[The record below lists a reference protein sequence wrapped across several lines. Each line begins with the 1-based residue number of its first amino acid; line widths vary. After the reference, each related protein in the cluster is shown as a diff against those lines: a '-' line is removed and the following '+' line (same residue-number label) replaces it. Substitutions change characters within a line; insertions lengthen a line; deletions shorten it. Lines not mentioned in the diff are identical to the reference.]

1 AALITEFISG
11 PAGGPGKG
19 VSPLGPEWGPL
30 ALCHT
35 DGLSPGTR
43 PPSRGQQPPP
53 GCSTT
58 PNTAPPG
65 FCTQVPLLV
74 VPVTMVELSAKV
86 SRTLNKTTPGIQIWR
101 IEYLG
106 LGVSVQHPGL
116 NPAGPSAGGSG
127 VHGAGMGVSPSGL
140 MCPFLLQNME
150 MVPVPTK
157 SYGNF
162 YEGDCY
168 VLLSTRKSGSNFSY
182 DIHYWLGKES
192 SQDEQGAAAIYTTQ
206 MDDHLGSV
214 AVQHREVQGHESE
227 TFRAYFKQGIIYKK
241 GGVASGMKH
250 VETNTYNVQRLLH
263 VKGKKNV
270 VAGEV
275 EMSWKSFN
283 RGDVFLL
290 DLGQLI
296 IQWNGPESNRN
307 ERLRVWPGS
316 PKVPSWKKG
325 RVTSHSV
332 PYLGLFLLPW
342 LQAMTLAKDIR
353 DRERGGRA
361 KVGVVDGE
369 DEDASPELMKV
380 LKHVL
385 GEKRD
390 IQPAISDDKVDQ
402 IVKSSVKLYHVSN
415 ASGNLVIQEV
425 AVRPLT
431 QDMLLHEDC
440 YILDQ
445 GGIRIFV
452 WKGKKANKEEKQE
465 AMSRALGFIKAKNYP
480 DSTSVETE
488 NDGSESAIFRQLF
501 QKWTLPSQSSGLGK
515 THTVGKVG
523 ECLLPTW
530 KDFLDWDGQA
540 MGVAPMACGIWLTS
554 LSFPTAKVEQVKFD
568 TTTLHAKPQLAAQQ
582 KMVDDGSGEVEVW
595 RVENSELVPVEK
607 KWLGHFYGGD
617 CYLVLYTYYVGP
629 RVNYII
635 YIWQGRQASAD
646 ELAASAYLAVALDQ
660 KFNNEPVQIRVT
672 MGKEPAH
679 LMAIFKGKMVVYLGG
694 TSRAGSTE
702 PMPSTRLFQVH
713 GTNEYNTKAIEVP
726 VRASSLNS
734 NDVFVL
740 KTPSCCYL
748 WYGKGCS
755 GDEREMAK
763 TVADT
768 ISKMEKPVIAEGQ
781 EPPEFWLAL
790 GGKSQYASSKRLQEE
805 NPSVSPRLFECSNK
819 TGTFLATEIID
830 FTQDDLEESDVY
842 LLDTWDQVFLWIGK
856 DANESEKEAAAVM
869 AQEYL
874 RSHPSGRDLDT
885 PIIVVKQ
892 GYEPLTFTGWFL
904 AWDPLNWHVSNG
916 GGLKYQRERKSYETL
931 RAELGD
937 ESSLGQLTSALTSTQ
952 EVFTASTTL
961 VPSKLEIFP
970 LDVLVN
976 TAAEDLPRG
985 VDPSRKEDHL
995 SDEDFQAAFGM
1006 NRSAFRS
1013 LPLWKQQKLKKD
1025 KGLF

>member
-1 AALITEFISG
+1 
-11 PAGGPGKG
+11 
-19 VSPLGPEWGPL
+19 
-30 ALCHT
+30 
-35 DGLSPGTR
+35 
-43 PPSRGQQPPP
+43 
-53 GCSTT
+53 
-58 PNTAPPG
+58 
-65 FCTQVPLLV
+65 
-74 VPVTMVELSAKV
+74 MVELSTKV

-101 IEYLG
+101 IE
-106 LGVSVQHPGL
+106 
-116 NPAGPSAGGSG
+116 
-127 VHGAGMGVSPSGL
+127 
-140 MCPFLLQNME
+140 NME

-227 TFRAYFKQGIIYKK
+227 TFRAYFKQGLIYKK

-250 VETNTYNVQRLLH
+250 VETNTYNIQRLLH

-296 IQWNGPESNRN
+296 IQWNGPESNRQ
-307 ERLRVWPGS
+307 ERLG
-316 PKVPSWKKG
+316 
-325 RVTSHSV
+325 
-332 PYLGLFLLPW
+332 
-342 LQAMTLAKDIR
+342 AMNLAKDIR

-361 KVGVVDGE
+361 KVGIVDGE
-369 DEDASPELMKV
+369 NEDASPELMKV

-390 IQPAISDDKVDQ
+390 IQPAIPDDKVDQ
-402 IVKSSVKLYHVSN
+402 IVKSSLKLYHVSN
-415 ASGNLVIQEV
+415 ASGNLVVQEV
-425 AVRPLT
+425 AIRPLT

-452 WKGKKANKEEKQE
+452 WKGKDANKEEKQQ

-488 NDGSESAIFRQLF
+488 NDGSESAVFRQLF
-501 QKWTLPSQSSGLGK
+501 QKWTLPNQSSGLGK
-515 THTVGKVG
+515 THTVGKV
-523 ECLLPTW
+523 
-530 KDFLDWDGQA
+530 
-540 MGVAPMACGIWLTS
+540 
-554 LSFPTAKVEQVKFD
+554 AKVEQVKFD
-568 TTTLHAKPQLAAQQ
+568 ATTLHARPEMAAQQ
-582 KMVDDGSGEVEVW
+582 KMVDDGSGEAEVW
-595 RVENSELVPVEK
+595 RVENNELVPVEK

-629 RVNYII
+629 KVNRII
-635 YIWQGRQASAD
+635 YIWQGRQASPD
-646 ELAASAYLAVALDQ
+646 ELAASAYQAVALDQ
-660 KFNNEPVQIRVT
+660 KYNNEPVQIRVT

-679 LMAIFKGKMVVYLGG
+679 LMAIFKGKMVVYAGG

-702 PMPSTRLFQVH
+702 PTPSTRLFQVH
-713 GTNEYNTKAIEVP
+713 GTNEYNTKAFEVP

-763 TVADT
+763 TVADI

-805 NPSVSPRLFECSNK
+805 NSSVSPRLFECSNK

-842 LLDTWDQVFLWIGK
+842 LLDTWDQVFFWIGK
-856 DANESEKEAAAVM
+856 GANESEKEAAAVM

-874 RSHPSGRDLDT
+874 RTDPSGRDLDT

-892 GYEPLTFTGWFL
+892 GYEPPTFTGWFL
-904 AWDPLNWHVSNG
+904 AWDPLNWDD
-916 GGLKYQRERKSYETL
+916 KKSYETL

-937 ESSLGQLTSALTSTQ
+937 DSSLGQLTSVLTSRQ

-961 VPSKLEIFP
+961 VPTKLETFP

-985 VDPSRKEDHL
+985 VDPSRKED
-995 SDEDFQAAFGM
+995 FQAVFGM
-1006 NRSAFRS
+1006 SRSAFS
-1013 LPLWKQQKLKKD
+1013 NLPLWKQQKLKKD

>member
-1 AALITEFISG
+1 
-11 PAGGPGKG
+11 
-19 VSPLGPEWGPL
+19 
-30 ALCHT
+30 
-35 DGLSPGTR
+35 
-43 PPSRGQQPPP
+43 
-53 GCSTT
+53 
-58 PNTAPPG
+58 
-65 FCTQVPLLV
+65 
-74 VPVTMVELSAKV
+74 MVELSAKV

-101 IEYLG
+101 IE
-106 LGVSVQHPGL
+106 
-116 NPAGPSAGGSG
+116 
-127 VHGAGMGVSPSGL
+127 
-140 MCPFLLQNME
+140 NME

-157 SYGNF
+157 SYGSF

-168 VLLSTRKSGSNFSY
+168 VLLSTRKSGSSFSY

-206 MDDHLGSV
+206 MDEHLGSV

-227 TFRAYFKQGIIYKK
+227 TFRTHFKQGLIYKK

-307 ERLRVWPGS
+307 ERLR
-316 PKVPSWKKG
+316 
-325 RVTSHSV
+325 
-332 PYLGLFLLPW
+332 
-342 LQAMTLAKDIR
+342 AMTLAKDIR

-369 DEDASPELMKV
+369 DEDASPGLMKV

-390 IQPAISDDKVDQ
+390 IQPAIPDNKVDQ
-402 IVKSSVKLYHVSN
+402 TLKSSLKLYHVSN

-425 AVRPLT
+425 AIRPLT

-445 GGIRIFV
+445 GGIKIFV
-452 WKGKKANKEEKQE
+452 WKGKNANKEEKQQ

-488 NDGSESAIFRQLF
+488 NDGSESAVFRQLF
-501 QKWTLPSQSSGLGK
+501 QKWTVPNQSSGLGK
-515 THTVGKVG
+515 THTVGKV
-523 ECLLPTW
+523 
-530 KDFLDWDGQA
+530 
-540 MGVAPMACGIWLTS
+540 
-554 LSFPTAKVEQVKFD
+554 AKVEQVKFD
-568 TTTLHAKPQLAAQQ
+568 ATTLHAKPQMAAQQ

-595 RVENSELVPVEK
+595 RVENNELVPVEK

-617 CYLVLYTYYVGP
+617 CYLVLYTYFVGP
-629 RVNYII
+629 KVNRII
-635 YIWQGRQASAD
+635 YIWQGRQASTD
-646 ELAASAYLAVALDQ
+646 ELAASAYQAVALDQ
-660 KFNNEPVQIRVT
+660 KYNNEPVQVRVT

-679 LMAIFKGKMVVYLGG
+679 LMAIFKGKMVVYAGG

-702 PMPSTRLFQVH
+702 PTPSTRLFQVH

-763 TVADT
+763 TVADI

-790 GGKSQYASSKRLQEE
+790 GGKSQYASGKRLQEE

-856 DANESEKEAAAVM
+856 GANESEKEAAAVM

-892 GYEPLTFTGWFL
+892 GHEPPTFTGWFL
-904 AWDPLNWHVSNG
+904 AWDPLNWDD
-916 GGLKYQRERKSYETL
+916 KKSYETL

-937 ESSLGQLTSALTSTQ
+937 ESSLEQLTSVLTARQ

-961 VPSKLEIFP
+961 VPTKLETFP

-976 TAAEDLPRG
+976 TSAEDLPGG

-995 SDEDFQAAFGM
+995 SDADFQAVFGM
-1006 NRSAFRS
+1006 NRSAFS
-1013 LPLWKQQKLKKD
+1013 NLPLWKQQKLKKD

>member
-1 AALITEFISG
+1 
-11 PAGGPGKG
+11 
-19 VSPLGPEWGPL
+19 
-30 ALCHT
+30 
-35 DGLSPGTR
+35 
-43 PPSRGQQPPP
+43 
-53 GCSTT
+53 
-58 PNTAPPG
+58 
-65 FCTQVPLLV
+65 
-74 VPVTMVELSAKV
+74 MVELSTKV
-86 SRTLNKTTPGIQIWR
+86 SKTLNKTTPGIQIWR
-101 IEYLG
+101 IE
-106 LGVSVQHPGL
+106 S
-116 NPAGPSAGGSG
+116 
-127 VHGAGMGVSPSGL
+127 
-140 MCPFLLQNME
+140 ME

-168 VLLSTRKSGSNFSY
+168 VLLSTHKTGNGFSY

-227 TFRAYFKQGIIYKK
+227 TFRGYFKQGIIYKK

-250 VETNTYNVQRLLH
+250 VETNVYNVQRLLH

-296 IQWNGPESNRN
+296 VQWNGPESNRN
-307 ERLRVWPGS
+307 ERL
-316 PKVPSWKKG
+316 K
-325 RVTSHSV
+325 
-332 PYLGLFLLPW
+332 
-342 LQAMTLAKDIR
+342 AMTLAKDIR

-369 DEDASPELMKV
+369 DEAASPGLMQV
-380 LKHVL
+380 LTHVL

-390 IQPAISDDKVDQ
+390 IKAAIPDEIVDQ
-402 IVKSSVKLYHVSN
+402 KIKSALKLYHVSN

-425 AVRPLT
+425 AIRPLT

-445 GGIRIFV
+445 GGLKIFV
-452 WKGKKANKEEKQE
+452 WKGKNANKEEKQQ

-501 QKWTLPSQSSGLGK
+501 QKWTVPHQTSGLGK
-515 THTVGKVG
+515 THTVGKV
-523 ECLLPTW
+523 
-530 KDFLDWDGQA
+530 
-540 MGVAPMACGIWLTS
+540 
-554 LSFPTAKVEQVKFD
+554 AKVEQVKFD
-568 TTTLHAKPQLAAQQ
+568 ATSLHAKPQMAAQQ

-617 CYLVLYTYYVGP
+617 CYLLLYTYYVGP
-629 RVNYII
+629 KVNRII
-635 YIWQGRQASAD
+635 YIWQGRHASTD
-646 ELAASAYLAVALDQ
+646 ELAASAYQAVILDQ
-660 KFNNEPVQIRVT
+660 KYNNEPVQVRVT

-679 LMAIFKGKMVVYLGG
+679 LMAIFKGKMVVYEGG
-694 TSRAGSTE
+694 TSRAGSNE
-702 PMPSTRLFQVH
+702 PTPSTRLFHVH
-713 GTNEYNTKAIEVP
+713 GTNEYNTKAFEVP

-755 GDEREMAK
+755 GDEREMGK
-763 TVADT
+763 MVADI
-768 ISKMEKPVIAEGQ
+768 ISKSEKPVVAEGQ

-790 GGKSQYASSKRLQEE
+790 GGKSQYANNKRLQEE
-805 NPSVSPRLFECSNK
+805 NSSVSPRLFECSNK
-819 TGTFLATEIID
+819 TGTFLATEIVD
-830 FTQDDLEESDVY
+830 FTQTDLEEDDVY
-842 LLDTWDQVFLWIGK
+842 LLDTWDQVFFWIGK
-856 DANESEKEAAAVM
+856 GANESEKESAAVM

-892 GYEPLTFTGWFL
+892 GHEPPTFTGWFL
-904 AWDPLNWHVSNG
+904 AWDPLNWDD
-916 GGLKYQRERKSYETL
+916 KKSYEEL
-931 RAELGD
+931 KAELGD
-937 ESSLGQLTSALTSTQ
+937 ESSLGQLTSVLTSKQ
-952 EVFTASTTL
+952 EIFTATTTL
-961 VPSKLEIFP
+961 LPEKLETFP
-970 LDVLVN
+970 LDVLLN

-985 VDPSRKEDHL
+985 VDPSRKECHL
-995 SDEDFQAAFGM
+995 SDQDFQAVFGM
-1006 NRSAFRS
+1006 TRSEFGK

>member
-1 AALITEFISG
+1 
-11 PAGGPGKG
+11 
-19 VSPLGPEWGPL
+19 
-30 ALCHT
+30 
-35 DGLSPGTR
+35 
-43 PPSRGQQPPP
+43 
-53 GCSTT
+53 
-58 PNTAPPG
+58 
-65 FCTQVPLLV
+65 
-74 VPVTMVELSAKV
+74 MVELSAKV

-101 IEYLG
+101 IE
-106 LGVSVQHPGL
+106 
-116 NPAGPSAGGSG
+116 
-127 VHGAGMGVSPSGL
+127 
-140 MCPFLLQNME
+140 NME

-206 MDDHLGSV
+206 MDEHLGSV

-227 TFRAYFKQGIIYKK
+227 TFRAYFKQGLIYKK

-307 ERLRVWPGS
+307 ERLR
-316 PKVPSWKKG
+316 
-325 RVTSHSV
+325 
-332 PYLGLFLLPW
+332 
-342 LQAMTLAKDIR
+342 AMTLAKDIR

-369 DEDASPELMKV
+369 DEDASPGLMKV

-390 IQPAISDDKVDQ
+390 IQPAIPDNKVDEKL
-402 IVKSSVKLYHVSN
+402 KSSLKLYHVSN
-415 ASGNLVIQEV
+415 TSGNLVIQEV
-425 AVRPLT
+425 AIRPLT

-445 GGIRIFV
+445 GGIKIFV
-452 WKGKKANKEEKQE
+452 WKGKNANKEEKQQ

-488 NDGSESAIFRQLF
+488 NDGSESAVFRQLF
-501 QKWTLPSQSSGLGK
+501 QKWTVPNQSSGLGK
-515 THTVGKVG
+515 THTVGKV
-523 ECLLPTW
+523 
-530 KDFLDWDGQA
+530 
-540 MGVAPMACGIWLTS
+540 
-554 LSFPTAKVEQVKFD
+554 AKVEQVKFD
-568 TTTLHAKPQLAAQQ
+568 ATTLHAKPQMAAQQ

-595 RVENSELVPVEK
+595 RVENNELVPVEK

-617 CYLVLYTYYVGP
+617 CYLVLYTYHVGP
-629 RVNYII
+629 KVNRII

-646 ELAASAYLAVALDQ
+646 ELAASAYQAVALDQ
-660 KFNNEPVQIRVT
+660 KYNNEPVQIRVT

-679 LMAIFKGKMVVYLGG
+679 LMAIFKGKMVVYAGG

-702 PMPSTRLFQVH
+702 PTPSTRLFQVH
-713 GTNEYNTKAIEVP
+713 GTNEYNTKAFEVP

-763 TVADT
+763 TVADI

-790 GGKSQYASSKRLQEE
+790 GGKSQYASNKRLQEE
-805 NPSVSPRLFECSNK
+805 NPSVPPRLFECSNK

-856 DANESEKEAAAVM
+856 GANESEKEAAAVM

-892 GYEPLTFTGWFL
+892 GYEPPTFTGWFL
-904 AWDPLNWHVSNG
+904 AWDPLNWDD
-916 GGLKYQRERKSYETL
+916 KKSYETL

-937 ESSLGQLTSALTSTQ
+937 ESSLGQLTSVLTSRE
-952 EVFTASTTL
+952 EVFTATTTL
-961 VPSKLEIFP
+961 VPTKLETFP

-995 SDEDFQAAFGM
+995 SDADFQAVFGM
-1006 NRSAFRS
+1006 SRSAFSS

>member
-1 AALITEFISG
+1 
-11 PAGGPGKG
+11 
-19 VSPLGPEWGPL
+19 
-30 ALCHT
+30 
-35 DGLSPGTR
+35 
-43 PPSRGQQPPP
+43 
-53 GCSTT
+53 
-58 PNTAPPG
+58 
-65 FCTQVPLLV
+65 
-74 VPVTMVELSAKV
+74 MVELSTKV

-101 IEYLG
+101 IE
-106 LGVSVQHPGL
+106 
-116 NPAGPSAGGSG
+116 
-127 VHGAGMGVSPSGL
+127 
-140 MCPFLLQNME
+140 NME

-206 MDDHLGSV
+206 MDDHLGSM
-214 AVQHREVQGHESE
+214 AVQHREAQGHESE
-227 TFRAYFKQGIIYKK
+227 TFRAYFKQGLVYKK

-307 ERLRVWPGS
+307 ERLR
-316 PKVPSWKKG
+316 
-325 RVTSHSV
+325 
-332 PYLGLFLLPW
+332 
-342 LQAMTLAKDIR
+342 AMTLAKDIR

-369 DEDASPELMKV
+369 DEDASPGLMKV

-390 IQPAISDDKVDQ
+390 IQPAIPDVTVDQ
-402 IVKSSVKLYHVSN
+402 TLKSSLKLYHVSN
-415 ASGNLVIQEV
+415 ANGNLVIQEV

-445 GGIRIFV
+445 GGIKIFV
-452 WKGKKANKEEKQE
+452 WKGKNANKEEKQQ

-501 QKWTLPSQSSGLGK
+501 QKWTVPNQSSGLGK
-515 THTVGKVG
+515 THTVGKV
-523 ECLLPTW
+523 
-530 KDFLDWDGQA
+530 
-540 MGVAPMACGIWLTS
+540 
-554 LSFPTAKVEQVKFD
+554 AKVEQVKFD
-568 TTTLHAKPQLAAQQ
+568 ATTLHAKPQMAAQQ

-595 RVENSELVPVEK
+595 RVENNELVPVEK

-617 CYLVLYTYYVGP
+617 CYLVLYTYFVGP
-629 RVNYII
+629 KVNRII
-635 YIWQGRQASAD
+635 YIWQGRQASTD
-646 ELAASAYLAVALDQ
+646 ELAASAYQAVALDQ
-660 KFNNEPVQIRVT
+660 KYNNEPVQIRVT

-679 LMAIFKGKMVVYLGG
+679 LMAIFKGKMVVYAGG

-702 PMPSTRLFQVH
+702 PTSSTRLFQVH
-713 GTNEYNTKAIEVP
+713 GTNEYNTKAFEVP

-740 KTPSCCYL
+740 KTPGCCYL

-763 TVADT
+763 TVADI
-768 ISKMEKPVIAEGQ
+768 ISKLEKPVIAEGQ

-805 NPSVSPRLFECSNK
+805 NPSVPPRLFECSNK

-842 LLDTWDQVFLWIGK
+842 LLDTWDQVFLWLGK
-856 DANESEKEAAAVM
+856 GANESEKEAAAVM

-892 GYEPLTFTGWFL
+892 GYEPPTFTGWFL
-904 AWDPLNWHVSNG
+904 AWDPLSWDD
-916 GGLKYQRERKSYETL
+916 KKSYETL

-937 ESSLGQLTSALTSTQ
+937 ESSLGQLTSVLTSRQ

-961 VPSKLEIFP
+961 VPTKLETFP

-995 SDEDFQAAFGM
+995 SNADFQAVFGM
-1006 NRSAFRS
+1006 SRSAFSS
-1013 LPLWKQQKLKKD
+1013 LPLWKQQNLKKD

>member
-1 AALITEFISG
+1 
-11 PAGGPGKG
+11 
-19 VSPLGPEWGPL
+19 
-30 ALCHT
+30 
-35 DGLSPGTR
+35 
-43 PPSRGQQPPP
+43 
-53 GCSTT
+53 
-58 PNTAPPG
+58 
-65 FCTQVPLLV
+65 
-74 VPVTMVELSAKV
+74 MVELSTKV
-86 SRTLNKTTPGIQIWR
+86 SRTLNKTTEGIQIWR
-101 IEYLG
+101 IE
-106 LGVSVQHPGL
+106 
-116 NPAGPSAGGSG
+116 
-127 VHGAGMGVSPSGL
+127 
-140 MCPFLLQNME
+140 NME

-182 DIHYWLGKES
+182 NIHYWLGKES

-206 MDDHLGSV
+206 MDEHLGSV

-227 TFRAYFKQGIIYKK
+227 TFRAYFKQGLIYKK
-241 GGVASGMKH
+241 GGVASGLKH

-296 IQWNGPESNRN
+296 IQWNGPESNRK
-307 ERLRVWPGS
+307 ERLG
-316 PKVPSWKKG
+316 
-325 RVTSHSV
+325 
-332 PYLGLFLLPW
+332 
-342 LQAMTLAKDIR
+342 AMNLAKDIR

-369 DEDASPELMKV
+369 DEDASPGLMKV

-390 IQPAISDDKVDQ
+390 IQPAIPDDKVNETL
-402 IVKSSVKLYHVSN
+402 KSSLKLYHVTN

-425 AVRPLT
+425 AIRPLT

-452 WKGKKANKEEKQE
+452 WKGKNANKEEKQQ

-501 QKWTLPSQSSGLGK
+501 QKWTLPNQSSGLGK
-515 THTVGKVG
+515 THTVGKV
-523 ECLLPTW
+523 
-530 KDFLDWDGQA
+530 
-540 MGVAPMACGIWLTS
+540 
-554 LSFPTAKVEQVKFD
+554 AKVEQVKFD
-568 TTTLHAKPQLAAQQ
+568 AATLHAKPQMAAQQ

-595 RVENSELVPVEK
+595 RVEDNELVPIEK

-617 CYLVLYTYYVGP
+617 CYLVLYTYFVGP
-629 RVNYII
+629 KVNRII

-646 ELAASAYLAVALDQ
+646 ELAASAYQAVALDQ
-660 KFNNEPVQIRVT
+660 KYNNEPVQIRVT

-679 LMAIFKGKMVVYLGG
+679 LMAIFKGKMVVYAGG

-702 PMPSTRLFQVH
+702 PAPSTRLFQVH
-713 GTNEYNTKAIEVP
+713 GTNEYNTKAFEVP

-763 TVADT
+763 TVADI

-805 NPSVSPRLFECSNK
+805 NASVTPRLFECSNK
-819 TGTFLATEIID
+819 TGTFLATEIMD

-856 DANESEKEAAAVM
+856 GANESEKEATAVM

-892 GYEPLTFTGWFL
+892 GYEPPTFTGWFL
-904 AWDPLNWHVSNG
+904 AWDPLNWDD
-916 GGLKYQRERKSYETL
+916 KKSYETL

-937 ESSLGQLTSALTSTQ
+937 ESSLGQLTSVLTSRQ

-961 VPSKLEIFP
+961 VPTKLETFP

-976 TAAEDLPRG
+976 TSAEDLPQG

-995 SDEDFQAAFGM
+995 SDQDFQAVFGM
-1006 NRSAFRS
+1006 NRSAFS
-1013 LPLWKQQKLKKD
+1013 NLPLWKQQKLKKD

>member
-1 AALITEFISG
+1 MS
-11 PAGGPGKG
+11 
-19 VSPLGPEWGPL
+19 
-30 ALCHT
+30 
-35 DGLSPGTR
+35 
-43 PPSRGQQPPP
+43 
-53 GCSTT
+53 
-58 PNTAPPG
+58 
-65 FCTQVPLLV
+65 
-74 VPVTMVELSAKV
+74 
-86 SRTLNKTTPGIQIWR
+86 
-101 IEYLG
+101 
-106 LGVSVQHPGL
+106 
-116 NPAGPSAGGSG
+116 
-127 VHGAGMGVSPSGL
+127 
-140 MCPFLLQNME
+140 PFLLQNME

-214 AVQHREVQGHESE
+214 AVQHREAQGHESD
-227 TFRAYFKQGIIYKK
+227 TFRAYFKQGLVYKK

-307 ERLRVWPGS
+307 ERLR
-316 PKVPSWKKG
+316 
-325 RVTSHSV
+325 
-332 PYLGLFLLPW
+332 
-342 LQAMTLAKDIR
+342 AMTLAKDIR

-369 DEDASPELMKV
+369 DEDASPGLMKV

-390 IQPAISDDKVDQ
+390 IQPAIPDVKVDQ
-402 IVKSSVKLYHVSN
+402 ALKSSLKLYHVSN
-415 ASGNLVIQEV
+415 TSGNLVIQEV

-445 GGIRIFV
+445 GGIKIFV
-452 WKGKKANKEEKQE
+452 WKGKNANKEEKQQ

-501 QKWTLPSQSSGLGK
+501 QKWTVPNQSSGLGK
-515 THTVGKVG
+515 THTVGKV
-523 ECLLPTW
+523 
-530 KDFLDWDGQA
+530 
-540 MGVAPMACGIWLTS
+540 
-554 LSFPTAKVEQVKFD
+554 AKVEQVKFD
-568 TTTLHAKPQLAAQQ
+568 ATTLHAKPQMAAQQ

-595 RVENSELVPVEK
+595 RVEDNELVPVEK

-617 CYLVLYTYYVGP
+617 CYLVLYTYFVGP
-629 RVNYII
+629 KVNRII
-635 YIWQGRQASAD
+635 YIWQGRQASTD
-646 ELAASAYLAVALDQ
+646 ELAASAYQAVALDQ
-660 KFNNEPVQIRVT
+660 KYNNEPVQIRVT

-679 LMAIFKGKMVVYLGG
+679 LMAIFKGKMVVYAGG

-702 PMPSTRLFQVH
+702 PTPSTRLFQVH
-713 GTNEYNTKAIEVP
+713 GTNEYNTKAFEVP

-763 TVADT
+763 TVADI
-768 ISKMEKPVIAEGQ
+768 ISKLEKPVIAEGQ

-805 NPSVSPRLFECSNK
+805 NPSVPPRLFECSNK

-842 LLDTWDQVFLWIGK
+842 LLDAWDQVFLWLGK
-856 DANESEKEAAAVM
+856 GANESEKEAAAVM

-892 GYEPLTFTGWFL
+892 GYEPPTFTGWFL
-904 AWDPLNWHVSNG
+904 AWDPLNWDVSHG
-916 GGLKYQRERKSYETL
+916 EGLKNQGVPLRK
-931 RAELGD
+931 A
-937 ESSLGQLTSALTSTQ
+937 
-952 EVFTASTTL
+952 VFTASTTL
-961 VPSKLEIFP
+961 VPTKLETFP

-995 SDEDFQAAFGM
+995 SDADFKAVFGM
-1006 NRSAFRS
+1006 SRSAFSS
-1013 LPLWKQQKLKKD
+1013 LPLWKQQNLKKD

>member
-1 AALITEFISG
+1 
-11 PAGGPGKG
+11 
-19 VSPLGPEWGPL
+19 
-30 ALCHT
+30 
-35 DGLSPGTR
+35 
-43 PPSRGQQPPP
+43 
-53 GCSTT
+53 
-58 PNTAPPG
+58 
-65 FCTQVPLLV
+65 
-74 VPVTMVELSAKV
+74 MVELSAKV

-101 IEYLG
+101 IE
-106 LGVSVQHPGL
+106 
-116 NPAGPSAGGSG
+116 
-127 VHGAGMGVSPSGL
+127 
-140 MCPFLLQNME
+140 NME

-214 AVQHREVQGHESE
+214 AVQHREAQGHESD
-227 TFRAYFKQGIIYKK
+227 TFRAYFKQGLVYKK

-307 ERLRVWPGS
+307 ERLR
-316 PKVPSWKKG
+316 
-325 RVTSHSV
+325 
-332 PYLGLFLLPW
+332 
-342 LQAMTLAKDIR
+342 AMTLAKDIR

-369 DEDASPELMKV
+369 DEDASPGLMKV

-390 IQPAISDDKVDQ
+390 IQPAIPDVKVDQ
-402 IVKSSVKLYHVSN
+402 ALKSSLKLYHCS
-415 ASGNLVIQEV
+415 SFFK
-425 AVRPLT
+425 
-431 QDMLLHEDC
+431 DC

-445 GGIRIFV
+445 GGIKIFV
-452 WKGKKANKEEKQE
+452 WKGKNANKEEKQQ

-501 QKWTLPSQSSGLGK
+501 QKWTVPNQSSGLGK
-515 THTVGKVG
+515 THTVGKV
-523 ECLLPTW
+523 
-530 KDFLDWDGQA
+530 
-540 MGVAPMACGIWLTS
+540 
-554 LSFPTAKVEQVKFD
+554 AKVEQVKFD
-568 TTTLHAKPQLAAQQ
+568 ATTLHAKPQMAAQQ

-595 RVENSELVPVEK
+595 RVEDNELVPVEK

-617 CYLVLYTYYVGP
+617 CYLVLYTYFVGP
-629 RVNYII
+629 KVNRII
-635 YIWQGRQASAD
+635 YIWQGRQASTD
-646 ELAASAYLAVALDQ
+646 ELAASAYQAVALDQ
-660 KFNNEPVQIRVT
+660 KYNNEPVQIRVT

-679 LMAIFKGKMVVYLGG
+679 LMAIFKGKMVVYAGG

-702 PMPSTRLFQVH
+702 PTPSTRLFQVH
-713 GTNEYNTKAIEVP
+713 GTNEYNTKAFEVP

-763 TVADT
+763 TVADI
-768 ISKMEKPVIAEGQ
+768 ISKLEKPVIAEGQ

-805 NPSVSPRLFECSNK
+805 NPSVPPRLFECSNK

-842 LLDTWDQVFLWIGK
+842 LLDAWDQVFLWLGK
-856 DANESEKEAAAVM
+856 GANESEKEAAAVM

-892 GYEPLTFTGWFL
+892 GYEPPTFTGWFL
-904 AWDPLNWHVSNG
+904 AWDPLNWDVSHG
-916 GGLKYQRERKSYETL
+916 EGLKNQGVPLQKGPDVGL
-931 RAELGD
+931 APGAAPGC
-937 ESSLGQLTSALTSTQ
+937 GQQLA
-952 EVFTASTTL
+952 
-961 VPSKLEIFP
+961 
-970 LDVLVN
+970 
-976 TAAEDLPRG
+976 
-985 VDPSRKEDHL
+985 
-995 SDEDFQAAFGM
+995 
-1006 NRSAFRS
+1006 
-1013 LPLWKQQKLKKD
+1013 
-1025 KGLF
+1025 